1 MFRVELLKAAR
12 RWRTWL
18 LAAAIAAIPAVIV
31 FAIRVSPPQP
41 AAAEDAPPFLF
52 QIATNGPLPRT
63 RRRSCSRS
71 RRTACTRR

>member
-18 LAAAIAAIPAVIV
+18 LAAAIAGIPAVIV

-41 AAAEDAPPFLF
+41 AAA
-52 QIATNGPLPRT
+52 
-63 RRRSCSRS
+63 
-71 RRTACTRR
+71 